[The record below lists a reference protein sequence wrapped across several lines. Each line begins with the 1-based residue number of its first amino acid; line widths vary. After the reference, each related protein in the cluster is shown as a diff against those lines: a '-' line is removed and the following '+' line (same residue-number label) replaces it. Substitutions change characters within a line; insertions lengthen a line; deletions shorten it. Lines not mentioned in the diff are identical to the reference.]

1 MYLRVLSGGGLI
13 PHTFFIVCTSDSR
26 IVQRNKKETE
36 ETGKAGRQKQGREA
50 KRAWETNGR
59 LRRRGR
65 AGSLILPTPES
76 LLRRPGRSSQ
86 GGDQAVLVEA
96 SRN

>member
-1 MYLRVLSGGGLI
+1 MYFRVLSGGGLI

-26 IVQRNKKETE
+26 IVQRNKETE
-36 ETGKAGRQKQGREA
+36 ETGKGGRQKQGREA
-50 KRAWETNGR
+50 KRAWETNLR

-65 AGSLILPTPES
+65 AGSLILQTPES